1 MKAFL
6 IALQF
11 LSRIHLAS
19 QSVWRDEDFGRSV
32 LFFPLVGLIIG
43 LLLAAFYWAS
53 SFLFDAFGRS
63 ALVVAFWFY
72 LTGGLHADGYMDTA
86 DGLFSGRS
94 RERMLEILKDSRV
107 GAGGVTAFV
116 FLVLLKVSFLSQL
129 APEAALP
136 ALVGIPAAARFGTLI
151 SIFQFPYAREQG
163 LGRAFVTYAPAHTVE
178 KALVLALVPVFFC
191 GPFYLALLGAAM
203 LLSLWANSR
212 ISRKLGGV
220 TGDTY
225 GAVLEGSEMALLLM
239 TAVGSKLAD
248 FLL

>member
-32 LFFPLVGLIIG
+32 LFFPVVGLIIG
-43 LLLAAFYWAS
+43 LLLAALYWAA
-53 SFLFDAFGRS
+53 SFLFDAFGR
-63 ALVVAFWFY
+63 AVLVTAFWFY

-116 FLVLLKVSFLSQL
+116 FLVLLKVTFLSQL
-129 APEAALP
+129 APQTALF
-136 ALVGIPAAARFGTLI
+136 ALIGIPAAARFATLI

-163 LGRAFVTYAPAHTVE
+163 LGKAFVTYAPAHTVE
-178 KALVLALVPVFFC
+178 KAFFLALVPAFFC
-191 GPFYLALLGAAM
+191 GPFYLALVGAAV
-203 LLSLWANSR
+203 LVSLWANLH

-225 GAVLEGSEMALLLM
+225 GAVLELSEMLLLLF
-239 TAVGSKLAD
+239 TAVGSKLTE
-248 FLL
+248 LLL

>member
-1 MKAFL
+1 MHKHSPEKL
-6 IALQF
+6 
-11 LSRIHLAS
+11 IHLS
-19 QSVWRDEDFGRSV
+19 LVLQILILLHKGNLPEMVLLEVMLFQQVPHV
-32 LFFPLVGLIIG
+32 LF
-43 LLLAAFYWAS
+43 
-53 SFLFDAFGRS
+53 LF
-63 ALVVAFWFY
+63 
-72 LTGGLHADGYMDTA
+72 
-86 DGLFSGRS
+86 
-94 RERMLEILKDSRV
+94 
-107 GAGGVTAFV
+107 
-116 FLVLLKVSFLSQL
+116 FLVLLKVAFLSQL

-136 ALVGIPAAARFGTLI
+136 ALVGIPAAARCGTLI

-220 TGDTY
+220 TGDKY

>member
-43 LLLAAFYWAS
+43 LLLAALYWAS

-86 DGLFSGRS
+86 
-94 RERMLEILKDSRV
+94 
-107 GAGGVTAFV
+107 AFV
-116 FLVLLKVSFLSQL
+116 FLVLLKVAFLSQL

-178 KALVLALVPVFFC
+178 KALVLALVPAFFC

>member
-1 MKAFL
+1 M
-6 IALQF
+6 
-11 LSRIHLAS
+11 AS
-19 QSVWRDEDFGRSV
+19 
-32 LFFPLVGLIIG
+32 FP
-43 LLLAAFYWAS
+43 A
-53 SFLFDAFGRS
+53 
-63 ALVVAFWFY
+63 
-72 LTGGLHADGYMDTA
+72 
-86 DGLFSGRS
+86 
-94 RERMLEILKDSRV
+94 ERMLEILKDSRV

-116 FLVLLKVSFLSQL
+116 FLVLLKVAFLSQL

>member
-43 LLLAAFYWAS
+43 LLLAALYWAS

-116 FLVLLKVSFLSQL
+116 FLVLLKVAFLSQL
-129 APEAALP
+129 VPEAALP

-163 LGRAFVTYAPAHTVE
+163 LGRAFVTYAPAHTVDFVDVRPF
-178 KALVLALVPVFFC
+178 AIVFT
-191 GPFYLALLGAAM
+191 
-203 LLSLWANSR
+203 
-212 ISRKLGGV
+212 I
-220 TGDTY
+220 
-225 GAVLEGSEMALLLM
+225 
-239 TAVGSKLAD
+239 
-248 FLL
+248 

>member
-32 LFFPLVGLIIG
+32 LFFPFVGLIIG
-43 LLLAAFYWAS
+43 LLLAALYWAS

-116 FLVLLKVSFLSQL
+116 FLVLLKVAFLSQL
-129 APEAALP
+129 APEAAL
-136 ALVGIPAAARFGTLI
+136 FGTLI

>member
-1 MKAFL
+1 MVRREQEQQSPIREQRTRQDRQHAADEGRHKQQKADDR
-6 IALQF
+6 Q
-11 LSRIHLAS
+11 RH
-19 QSVWRDEDFGRSV
+19 GHGT
-32 LFFPLVGLIIG
+32 PP
-43 LLLAAFYWAS
+43 
-53 SFLFDAFGRS
+53 
-63 ALVVAFWFY
+63 
-72 LTGGLHADGYMDTA
+72 
-86 DGLFSGRS
+86 SGA
-94 RERMLEILKDSRV
+94 REGRV

-116 FLVLLKVSFLSQL
+116 FLVLLKVAFLSQL

>member
-1 MKAFL
+1 
-6 IALQF
+6 
-11 LSRIHLAS
+11 
-19 QSVWRDEDFGRSV
+19 
-32 LFFPLVGLIIG
+32 
-43 LLLAAFYWAS
+43 
-53 SFLFDAFGRS
+53 
-63 ALVVAFWFY
+63 
-72 LTGGLHADGYMDTA
+72 
-86 DGLFSGRS
+86 
-94 RERMLEILKDSRV
+94 MLEILKDSRV

-116 FLVLLKVSFLSQL
+116 FLVLLKVAFLSQL

-203 LLSLWANSR
+203 FLSLWANSR

>member
-43 LLLAAFYWAS
+43 LLLAALYWAS

-86 DGLFSGRS
+86 DGLFSGS

-116 FLVLLKVSFLSQL
+116 FLVLLKVAFLSQL

>member
-19 QSVWRDEDFGRSV
+19 QDVWTDEDFGRSV
-32 LFFPLVGLIIG
+32 LFFPVVGLVIG
-43 LLLAAFYWAS
+43 LLLAALYTGL
-53 SFLFDAFGRS
+53 SFVFEPFGR
-63 ALVVAFWFY
+63 AVLVVAFWFY
-72 LTGGLHADGYMDTA
+72 VTGGLHADGYMDTA

-94 RERMLEILKDSRV
+94 RERMLEIMKDSRV
-107 GAGGVTAFV
+107 GSGGVMAFV

-129 APEAALP
+129 EPKVAVFS
-136 ALVGIPAAARFGTLI
+136 LVAIPAAVRFGTLI
-151 SIFQFPYAREQG
+151 SIFQFPYARKEG
-163 LGRAFVTYAPAHTVE
+163 LGKAFVTYGPPHTTA
-178 KALVLALVPVFFC
+178 KALVLALLPVFLC

-203 LLSLWANSR
+203 ILSLWANHG

-225 GAVLEGSEMALLLM
+225 GAVIEGSEMVLLLL
-239 TAVGSKLAD
+239 VVIGSKAVH

>member
-19 QSVWRDEDFGRSV
+19 QEVWKDEDFGRSV
-32 LFFPLVGLIIG
+32 IFFPLVGLIIG
-43 LLLAAFYWAS
+43 LLLAALYSAAS
-53 SFLFDAFGRS
+53 FFLDSFGR
-63 ALVVAFWFY
+63 AVLVVAFWFY

-107 GAGGVTAFV
+107 GSGGVMAFV
-116 FLVLLKVSFLSQL
+116 FLVLLKITFLSQL
-129 APEAALP
+129 APNAAVFSLI
-136 ALVGIPAAARFGTLI
+136 AIPAAVRFGVLI
-151 SIFQFPYAREQG
+151 SIFQFPYARETG
-163 LGRAFVTYAPAHTVE
+163 LGKAFVTYGPPYTTA
-178 KALVLALVPVFFC
+178 KAFLLALVPVFLC

-203 LLSLWANSR
+203 VLSLWANSR

-225 GAVLEGSEMALLLM
+225 GAVIEGSEMVLLLLVVISSK
-239 TAVGSKLAD
+239 AVD
-248 FLL
+248 FLI

>member
-1 MKAFL
+1 
-6 IALQF
+6 
-11 LSRIHLAS
+11 
-19 QSVWRDEDFGRSV
+19 
-32 LFFPLVGLIIG
+32 
-43 LLLAAFYWAS
+43 
-53 SFLFDAFGRS
+53 
-63 ALVVAFWFY
+63 
-72 LTGGLHADGYMDTA
+72 MDTA

-116 FLVLLKVSFLSQL
+116 FLVLLKVAFLSQL
-129 APEAALP
+129 APAVALP

-178 KALVLALVPVFFC
+178 KALVLALAPVFFC

-203 LLSLWANSR
+203 LLSLWANGR

>member
-19 QSVWRDEDFGRSV
+19 QEVWTDEDFGRSV
-32 LFFPLVGLIIG
+32 LFFPLVGLVIG
-43 LLLAAFYWAS
+43 LLLSALYGAL
-53 SFLFDAFGRS
+53 SFILDPFGR
-63 ALVVAFWFY
+63 AVLVVAFWFY

-107 GAGGVTAFV
+107 GSGGVMAFV
-116 FLVLLKVSFLSQL
+116 FLVLLKVTFLSQL
-129 APEAALP
+129 EPKAAMLS
-136 ALVGIPAAARFGTLI
+136 LVAVPAAVRFGTLI
-151 SIFQFPYAREQG
+151 SIFQFPYARK
-163 LGRAFVTYAPAHTVE
+163 AFVTYAPPHTTA
-178 KALVLALVPVFFC
+178 KALVLALLPVFLC
-191 GPFYLALLGAAM
+191 GPFYLAFLGAAM
-203 LLSLWANSR
+203 ILSLWANLG

-225 GAVLEGSEMALLLM
+225 GAVIEGSEMVLLLL
-239 TAVGSKLAD
+239 VVIGSKAVH

>member
-32 LFFPLVGLIIG
+32 LFFPLVGFIIG
-43 LLLAAFYWAS
+43 LLLAALYGAS

-94 RERMLEILKDSRV
+94 RERITSRTS
-107 GAGGVTAFV
+107 AICRA
-116 FLVLLKVSFLSQL
+116 
-129 APEAALP
+129 EA
-136 ALVGIPAAARFGTLI
+136 R
-151 SIFQFPYAREQG
+151 
-163 LGRAFVTYAPAHTVE
+163 
-178 KALVLALVPVFFC
+178 
-191 GPFYLALLGAAM
+191 
-203 LLSLWANSR
+203 
-212 ISRKLGGV
+212 
-220 TGDTY
+220 
-225 GAVLEGSEMALLLM
+225 
-239 TAVGSKLAD
+239 
-248 FLL
+248 

>member
-19 QSVWRDEDFGRSV
+19 QEVWTDEDFGRSV
-32 LFFPLVGLIIG
+32 LFFPLVGLVIG
-43 LLLAAFYWAS
+43 LLLSALYGAL
-53 SFLFDAFGRS
+53 SFILDPFGR
-63 ALVVAFWFY
+63 AVLVVAFWFY

-107 GAGGVTAFV
+107 GSGGVMAFV
-116 FLVLLKVSFLSQL
+116 FLVLLKVTFLSQL
-129 APEAALP
+129 EPKAAMLS
-136 ALVGIPAAARFGTLI
+136 LVAVPAAVRFGTLI
-151 SIFQFPYAREQG
+151 SIFQFPYARKEG
-163 LGRAFVTYAPAHTVE
+163 LGKAFVTYAPPHMTA
-178 KALVLALVPVFFC
+178 KALVLALLPVFLC
-191 GPFYLALLGAAM
+191 GPFYLAFLGAAM
-203 LLSLWANSR
+203 ILSLWANLG

-225 GAVLEGSEMALLLM
+225 GAVIEGSEMVLLLL
-239 TAVGSKLAD
+239 VVIGSKAVH